1 MAVGEKVLPY
11 GVLAQARPALSSGVP
26 LLVSRKCPSQ
36 PLWDVTFFQPRFVPR
51 LHVCHTL
58 WDSPPL
64 SKLPSQPE
72 GIKTNPPSLM
82 VWLRACAL
90 SLLLLP
96 VALLGEVAVDII
108 SVS

>member
-11 GVLAQARPALSSGVP
+11 RVLAQARPALSSGVL

-64 SKLPSQPE
+64 SKLPSQPK
-72 GIKTNPPSLM
+72 GKKNKPTFIDGLAPCLCIVLVTPP
-82 VWLRACAL
+82 RG
-90 SLLLLP
+90 P
-96 VALLGEVAVDII
+96 VGRGRC
-108 SVS
+108 